1 MQFCF
6 GCFLHLYFSSFD
18 SLLLFC
24 LFLLSVFIRFVCTS
38 HPCIRMWNIW
48 SLILEK
54 EVHKNVRFF
63 FFSRLLCYCRQP
75 IPKNAEKKSQY
86 LSNVCQLMS
95 NYRGIV
101 FNLRFLLLCLTN
113 AVISIICNRSTSY
126 AYIHWYTR
134 CKSTHSKSG
143 LALRF
148 LLFKDR
154 RNFIY

>member
-6 GCFLHLYFSSFD
+6 GCFLHFYFSSFD
-18 SLLLFC
+18 CLLLFC

-63 FFSRLLCYCRQP
+63 RLSFVVLLSSANTEKCR
-75 IPKNAEKKSQY
+75 KKSQY